1 MLASLLV
8 DLTHVEKIATFL
20 IMLSALVVLHEFGHF
35 IMARRTGVRVNEFAV
50 GFGPKLLKW
59 TSPRSG
65 TTYALNL
72 LPIGGY
78 CAMQGEDGKSTEAE
92 QQRQARA
99 TGITERDPENFQSK
113 GALTRLGI
121 ILAGPVANFILTFA
135 LLFIAAFA
143 FGVASRQEQPIVG
156 PLMDGMPAQKAGVQV
171 GDRILALDGQA
182 VRNGDELVNVIHRSQ
197 GKQLRITFER
207 SGVMFNKTL
216 IAAPCPPPNP
226 PHQGCIG
233 FQPIPR
239 YERVPF
245 GAAIAYAGTSMVDMV
260 QQSVQ
265 RLALIIMHPTQ
276 YAGSLTG
283 VIGMGR
289 AAATIQDFGWAPYI
303 DLAAMISLSLG
314 ILNLLPFPA
323 LDGGRA
329 AFILAE
335 TLRGKPVDPEKE
347 ALVHVAGFAMLMML
361 MIFVAYHDVAK
372 IVQGK
377 AVF

>member
-1 MLASLLV
+1 MLGLIAA
-8 DLTHVEKIATFL
+8 DFMHAEKIATFL

-35 IMARRTGVRVNEFAV
+35 IMARRNGVRVNEFAV

-59 TSPRSG
+59 KSPRSG

-99 TGITERDPENFQSK
+99 EGIVDGDPENFQSK
-113 GALTRLGI
+113 SALARLGI
-121 ILAGPVANFILTFA
+121 VLAGPAANFILSFL
-135 LLFIAAFA
+135 LLFLAAFA
-143 FGVASRQEQPIVG
+143 FGVASKAQQPIVG
-156 PLMDGMPAQKAGVQV
+156 PLMEGMPARKAGIQV
-171 GDRILALDGQA
+171 GDRILALNGQP
-182 VRNGDELVNVIHRSQ
+182 VTSGDQLVNVIHGSQ
-197 GKQLRITFER
+197 GKPLQITFER
-207 SGVMFNKTL
+207 SGSSFVKTL
-216 IAAPCPPPNP
+216 VPALCPPPNP

-239 YERVPF
+239 YERVGF
-245 GAAIAYAGTSMVDMV
+245 TAAIAYAGLAMVDMV

-265 RLALIIMHPTQ
+265 RLALIAMHPGQ

-361 MIFVAYHDVAK
+361 MIFVAYHDIAK